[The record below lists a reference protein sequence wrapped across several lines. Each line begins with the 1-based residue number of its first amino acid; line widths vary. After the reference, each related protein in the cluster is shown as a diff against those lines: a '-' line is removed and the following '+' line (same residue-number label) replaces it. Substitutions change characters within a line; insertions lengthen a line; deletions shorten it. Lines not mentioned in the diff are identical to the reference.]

1 MLYLEMTQPRCL
13 FNYRFIFLKICHT
26 VLYDVSGFV
35 VNISDKIF
43 LIFASSRL
51 SGEKAQT
58 TL

>member
-1 MLYLEMTQPRCL
+1 MTQPRCL